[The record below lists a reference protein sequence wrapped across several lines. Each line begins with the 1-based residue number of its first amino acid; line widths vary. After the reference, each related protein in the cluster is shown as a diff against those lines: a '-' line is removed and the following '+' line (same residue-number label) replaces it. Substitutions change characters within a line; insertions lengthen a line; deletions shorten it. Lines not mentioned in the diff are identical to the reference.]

1 MTRESVVTPRS
12 HLSSRGPPRD
22 LAFSSGRPRPL
33 RRGGSVTRPSSGQ
46 PTSVS
51 PRLWRALAGRGGVPD
66 PPVFLFSSSPPSLNA
81 HYSQLTPSPAPF
93 VVSRAGVPGKPALNL
108 SKGPCRTT
116 PHRMRQP
123 IPSSPPLTS
132 LPSPLYPSSPRHPA
146 VRVLVLRT
154 GRFLTGLFRAPNQQT
169 APNVPGE
176 PLEPH
181 PFHPARPN
189 APNLFIPIPIPVPI
203 SLLYPRHSPL
213 PHRILAP

>member
-1 MTRESVVTPRS
+1 M
-12 HLSSRGPPRD
+12 
-22 LAFSSGRPRPL
+22 
-33 RRGGSVTRPSSGQ
+33 TRPSSGQ

-93 VVSRAGVPGKPALNL
+93 VLSRPGVPEEPALSL
-108 SKGPCRTT
+108 SKGSCRTT
-116 PHRMRQP
+116 PP
-123 IPSSPPLTS
+123 ATATNPSSPHLTS
-132 LPSPLYPSSPRHPA
+132 LPSPLSPSSPRHPA

-189 APNLFIPIPIPVPI
+189 APNLPIPSHFPTLSALPFLTV
-203 SLLYPRHSPL
+203 SL
-213 PHRILAP
+213 PHERPVNQRR